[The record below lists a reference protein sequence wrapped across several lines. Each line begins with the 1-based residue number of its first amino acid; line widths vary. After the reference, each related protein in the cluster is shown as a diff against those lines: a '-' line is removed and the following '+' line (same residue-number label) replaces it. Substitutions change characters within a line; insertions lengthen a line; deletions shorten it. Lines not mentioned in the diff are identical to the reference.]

1 MIIGLTYD
9 LRSDYLKMGYGEEET
24 AEFDRD
30 DTILAI
36 EETLQSLGYETD
48 RIGAAR
54 NLMARLASGD
64 RWDLVFNIAE
74 GLHGIAREAQ
84 VPAILDVYDI
94 PYTFSD
100 PMVMSLTLHKGMT
113 KHVAA
118 DCGFHT
124 PSFKVVEKAED
135 ADAVAFDAPY
145 FVKPVAEGTGKGI
158 TSASVVYKK
167 SGLPK
172 ICCSL
177 LSRYHQ
183 PVLVEQYFSG
193 REFTVG
199 ILGTGTDARAIG
211 TMEVLLRSQAENGV
225 YSYENKENFE
235 ELVDYRLIRPENDPV
250 AREAETTALGI
261 WRTLGCRDAG
271 RVDLRCDDRG
281 KPGFL
286 EVNPLAGLHPQRSDL
301 PIICGLIGLS
311 YRELISGIVQSA
323 LTRLKPA
330 MEKQAS
336 KRCGS

>member
-1 MIIGLTYD
+1 MKIGLTYD
-9 LRSDYLKMGYGEEET
+9 LRSDYLKKGFGEEET

-48 RIGAAR
+48 RIGTAGD
-54 NLMARLASGD
+54 LIIRLAAGD

-74 GLHGIAREAQ
+74 GLHGMAREAQ

-100 PMVMSLTLHKGMT
+100 PLVMSLTLHKGMT
-113 KHVAA
+113 KHVVA

-124 PSFKVVEKAED
+124 PSFLVVEKAED
-135 ADAVAFDAPY
+135 ADEIAFDPPY
-145 FVKPVAEGTGKGI
+145 FVKPAAEGTGKGI
-158 TSASVVYKK
+158 TSASVVHEKR
-167 SGLPK
+167 GLAG
-172 ICCSL
+172 ICDQL
-177 LSRYHQ
+177 LTCYRQ

-199 ILGTGTDARAIG
+199 ILGTGEDARAIG
-211 TMEVLLRSQAENGV
+211 TMEVLLRPQAENNV
-225 YSYENKENFE
+225 YSYQNKENSE
-235 ELVDYRLIRPENDPV
+235 QLVDYRLIRPEEDPV
-250 AREAETTALGI
+250 VREAEATALGI

-286 EVNPLAGLHPQRSDL
+286 EVNPLAGLHPQHSDL

-311 YRELISGIVQSA
+311 YRELISGIVRSA
-323 LTRLKPA
+323 ATRLKPG
-330 MEKQAS
+330 KRNQAPTQ
-336 KRCGS
+336 CE